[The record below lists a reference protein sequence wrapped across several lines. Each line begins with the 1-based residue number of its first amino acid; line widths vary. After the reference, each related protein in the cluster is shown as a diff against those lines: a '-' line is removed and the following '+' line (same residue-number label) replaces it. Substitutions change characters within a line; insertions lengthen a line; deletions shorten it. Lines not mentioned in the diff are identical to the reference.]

1 MFVYFLILIVAFV
14 YYVLAHETNKSNSP
28 LLLGVFFL
36 YCALFIGLGDMIGGY
51 DRYIYGEMFDSIAD
65 ATDSGRDYS
74 RLLFLVNGREYG
86 YFLWEILVSQVTA
99 NRYIFILLSSLLM
112 YFLYY
117 KAFRKYI
124 NDYPL
129 AAIVFLGL
137 FFYFS
142 ITYMRQALAVGIVWQ
157 GIKYIYERKAIK
169 FFLIVALAYS
179 FHNSALV
186 FAVAYFIP
194 IKKYSK
200 KTILYFLM
208 LCLLVGMSPIPTILI
223 ASAGDTQ
230 GMAERTG
237 KYQDDMSG
245 FRIEYIIEAIF
256 FIWFFFK
263 NYDFFDNKHKKHLTF
278 LNLSIIFCGILLA
291 FIRFGQG
298 GRFGWHFFFG
308 LIYTLTVL
316 ASQSRLFAFNKP
328 VVLLL
333 SVLLYVRITYL
344 WAFNLTPYKTFL
356 TDGVP
361 SGESWIYEMFE
372 YDERYTDDKFI
383 RPILRIPSN

>member
-86 YFLWEILVSQVTA
+86 YFLWEILVSQLTA
-99 NRYIFILLSSLLM
+99 NRYIFILFSSLLM

-124 NDYPL
+124 SDYPL
-129 AAIVFLGL
+129 ASIIFLGL

-142 ITYMRQALAVGIVWQ
+142 ITYMRQALAVGIAWQ
-157 GIKYIYERKAIK
+157 GIKYLYERKAIK

-208 LCLLVGMSPIPTILI
+208 LCLLVGMSSIPTILI

-263 NYDFFDNKHKKHLTF
+263 NYAFFDNKHKKHLIF
-278 LNLSIIFCGILLA
+278 LNLSIIFCGILLV

-298 GRFGWHFFFG
+298 GRFGWYFFFG
-308 LIYTLTVL
+308 LIYTLTTL
-316 ASQSRLFAFNKP
+316 ASQSRLFTFNKP
-328 VVLLL
+328 VVMLL
-333 SVLLYVRITYL
+333 SILLYVRITL
-344 WAFNLTPYKTFL
+344 SWAFNLTPYKRFL
-356 TDGVP
+356 TPGVP
-361 SGESWIYEMFE
+361 SGDSWIHDMFE
-372 YDERYTDDKFI
+372 YDERYTNDKFV
-383 RPILRIPSN
+383 RPMFRIPS

>member
-86 YFLWEILVSQVTA
+86 YFLWEILVSQLTA
-99 NRYIFILLSSLLM
+99 NRYIFILFSSLLM

-124 NDYPL
+124 SDYPL
-129 AAIVFLGL
+129 ASIIFLGL

-142 ITYMRQALAVGIVWQ
+142 ITYMRQALAVGIAWQ
-157 GIKYIYERKAIK
+157 GIKYLYERKAIK

-208 LCLLVGMSPIPTILI
+208 LCLLVGMSSIPTILI

-263 NYDFFDNKHKKHLTF
+263 NYAFFDNKHKKHLIF
-278 LNLSIIFCGILLA
+278 LNLSIIFCGILLV

-298 GRFGWHFFFG
+298 GRFGWYFFFG
-308 LIYTLTVL
+308 LIYTLTTL
-316 ASQSRLFAFNKP
+316 ASQSRLFTFNKP
-328 VVLLL
+328 VVMLL
-333 SVLLYVRITYL
+333 SILLYVRITL
-344 WAFNLTPYKTFL
+344 SWAFNLTPYKTFL
-356 TDGVP
+356 TPGVP
-361 SGESWIYEMFE
+361 SGDSWIHDMFE
-372 YDERYTDDKFI
+372 YDERYTNDKFV
-383 RPILRIPSN
+383 RPMFRIPS

>member
-86 YFLWEILVSQVTA
+86 YFLWEILVSQLTA
-99 NRYIFILLSSLLM
+99 NRYIFILFSSLLM

-124 NDYPL
+124 DDYPL
-129 AAIVFLGL
+129 AAIIFLGL

-142 ITYMRQALAVGIVWQ
+142 ITYMRQALAVGIAWQ
-157 GIKYIYERKAIK
+157 GIKYLYERKAIK

-208 LCLLVGMSPIPTILI
+208 LCLLVGMRSIPTILI

-263 NYDFFDNKHKKHLTF
+263 NYAFFDNKHKKHLIF
-278 LNLSIIFCGILLA
+278 LNLSIIFCGILLV

-298 GRFGWHFFFG
+298 GRFGWYFFFG
-308 LIYTLTVL
+308 LIYTLTTL
-316 ASQSRLFAFNKP
+316 ASQSRLFTFNKP
-328 VVLLL
+328 VVMLL
-333 SVLLYVRITYL
+333 SILLYVRITL
-344 WAFNLTPYKTFL
+344 SWAFNLTPYKTFL
-356 TDGVP
+356 TPGVP
-361 SGESWIYEMFE
+361 SGDSWIHDMFE
-372 YDERYTDDKFI
+372 YDERYTNDKFV
-383 RPILRIPSN
+383 RPIFRIPS

>member
-1 MFVYFLILIVAFV
+1 
-14 YYVLAHETNKSNSP
+14 
-28 LLLGVFFL
+28 
-36 YCALFIGLGDMIGGY
+36 
-51 DRYIYGEMFDSIAD
+51 MFDSIAD

-86 YFLWEILVSQVTA
+86 YFLWEILVSQLTA
-99 NRYIFILLSSLLM
+99 NRYIFILFSSLLM

-124 NDYPL
+124 DDYPL
-129 AAIVFLGL
+129 AAIIFLGL

-142 ITYMRQALAVGIVWQ
+142 ITYMRQALAVGIAWQ

-200 KTILYFLM
+200 KTILCFLI
-208 LCLLVGMSPIPTILI
+208 LCILVGLSPIPTMLI

-263 NYDFFDNKHKKHLTF
+263 NYAFFDNKHKKHLIF
-278 LNLSIIFCGILLA
+278 LNLSIIFCGILLV

-298 GRFGWHFFFG
+298 GRFGWYFFFG
-308 LIYTLTVL
+308 LIYTLTTL
-316 ASQSRLFAFNKP
+316 ASQSRLFTFNKP
-328 VVLLL
+328 VVMLL
-333 SVLLYVRITYL
+333 SILLYVRITFL

-356 TDGVP
+356 TDGIP
-361 SGESWIYEMFE
+361 SGELWIYEMYE
-372 YDERYTDDKFI
+372 YDYNYTNDKFI
-383 RPILRIPSN
+383 RPIFRIPTN

>member
-86 YFLWEILVSQVTA
+86 YFLWEVIVSLITA
-99 NRYIFILLSSLLM
+99 NRYIFILFSSLLM

-124 NDYPL
+124 SDYPL
-129 AAIVFLGL
+129 ASIIFLGL

-142 ITYMRQALAVGIVWQ
+142 ITYMRQALAVGIAWQ
-157 GIKYIYERKAIK
+157 GIKYLYERKAIK

-208 LCLLVGMSPIPTILI
+208 LCLLVGMSSIPTILI

-278 LNLSIIFCGILLA
+278 LNLSIIFCGILLV

-298 GRFGWHFFFG
+298 GRLGWYFFFG
-308 LIYTLTVL
+308 LIVTLTTL
-316 ASQSRLFAFNKP
+316 AAQSRLFTFNKP
-328 VVLLL
+328 VVMLL
-333 SVLLYVRITYL
+333 SILLYVRISL
-344 WAFNLTPYKTFL
+344 SWAFNLAPYKTFL
-356 TDGVP
+356 TPGVP
-361 SGESWIYEMFE
+361 SGDSWIYDMFE
-372 YDERYTDDKFI
+372 YDGRYTKDKFV
-383 RPILRIPSN
+383 RPMFRIPP

>member
-28 LLLGVFFL
+28 LILGVFFL
-36 YCALFIGLGDMIGGY
+36 YCALLISLGDMIGGY

-86 YFLWEILVSQVTA
+86 YFLWEILVSQLTA
-99 NRYIFILLSSLLM
+99 NRYIFILFSSLLM

-124 NDYPL
+124 SDYPL
-129 AAIVFLGL
+129 ASIIFLGL

-142 ITYMRQALAVGIVWQ
+142 ITYMRQALAVGIAWQ
-157 GIKYIYERKAIK
+157 GIKYLYERKAIK

-208 LCLLVGMSPIPTILI
+208 LCLLVGMSSIPTILI

-263 NYDFFDNKHKKHLTF
+263 NYAFFDNKHKKHLIF
-278 LNLSIIFCGILLA
+278 LNLSIIFCGILLV

-298 GRFGWHFFFG
+298 GRFGWYFFFG
-308 LIYTLTVL
+308 LIYTLTTL
-316 ASQSRLFAFNKP
+316 GSQSRLFTFNKP
-328 VVLLL
+328 VVMLL
-333 SVLLYVRITYL
+333 SILLYVRITL
-344 WAFNLTPYKTFL
+344 SWAFNLTPYKTFL
-356 TDGVP
+356 TPGVP
-361 SGESWIYEMFE
+361 SGDSWIHDMFE
-372 YDERYTDDKFI
+372 YDERYTNDKFV
-383 RPILRIPSN
+383 RPMFRIPS

>member
-14 YYVLAHETNKSNSP
+14 YYVLAHKTNKSNSP

-51 DRYIYGEMFDSIAD
+51 DRYIYGEMFDTIAD

-263 NYDFFDNKHKKHLTF
+263 NYDFFDNKHKKYLTF

-298 GRFGWHFFFG
+298 GRFGWYFFFG

>member
-86 YFLWEILVSQVTA
+86 YFLWEILVSQLTA
-99 NRYIFILLSSLLM
+99 NRYIFILFSSLLM

-237 KYQDDMSG
+237 KYQDDMGG

-256 FIWFFFK
+256 FIWLFFK
-263 NYDFFDNKHKKHLTF
+263 NYEFFDNKHKKDLTF

-298 GRFGWHFFFG
+298 GRFGWYFFFG

-372 YDERYTDDKFI
+372 YDERYSDDKFI

>member
-86 YFLWEILVSQVTA
+86 YFLWEILVSQLTA
-99 NRYIFILLSSLLM
+99 NRYIFILFSSLLM

-124 NDYPL
+124 DDYPL
-129 AAIVFLGL
+129 AAIIFLGL

-142 ITYMRQALAVGIVWQ
+142 ITYMRQALAVGIAWQ
-157 GIKYIYERKAIK
+157 GFKYIYERNAIK

-200 KTILYFLM
+200 KTIL
-208 LCLLVGMSPIPTILI
+208 CLLILCILVGLSPIPTMLI

-237 KYQDDMSG
+237 KYKDDMSG

-263 NYDFFDNKHKKHLTF
+263 NYAFFDNKHKKHLIF
-278 LNLSIIFCGILLA
+278 LNLSIIFCGILLV

-298 GRFGWHFFFG
+298 GRFGWYFFFG
-308 LIYTLTVL
+308 LIYTLTTL
-316 ASQSRLFAFNKP
+316 ASQSRLFTFNKP
-328 VVLLL
+328 VVMLL
-333 SVLLYVRITYL
+333 SILLYVRITL
-344 WAFNLTPYKTFL
+344 SWAFNLTPYKTFL
-356 TDGVP
+356 TPGVP
-361 SGESWIYEMFE
+361 SGDSWIHDMFE
-372 YDERYTDDKFI
+372 YDERYTNDKFV
-383 RPILRIPSN
+383 RPMFRIPS

>member
-14 YYVLAHETNKSNSP
+14 YYFFTHKTNNSNSP
-28 LLLGVFFL
+28 FLLGFFFL
-36 YCALFIGLGDMIGGY
+36 YCALFIGFGDMIGGY

-65 ATDSGRDYS
+65 VTDSGKDYY

-86 YFLWEILVSQVTA
+86 YFLWEVIVSLITA
-99 NRYIFILLSSLLM
+99 NRYIFILISSLLM

-117 KAFRKYI
+117 RAFRKYI

-200 KTILYFLM
+200 KTILFFLM

-263 NYDFFDNKHKKHLTF
+263 NYAFFDNKHKKHLIF
-278 LNLSIIFCGILLA
+278 LNLSIIFCGILLV

-298 GRFGWHFFFG
+298 GRFGWYFFFG
-308 LIYTLTVL
+308 LIYTLTTL
-316 ASQSRLFAFNKP
+316 ASQSRLFTFNKP
-328 VVLLL
+328 VVMLL
-333 SVLLYVRITYL
+333 SILLYVRITL
-344 WAFNLTPYKTFL
+344 SWAFNLTPYKTFL
-356 TDGVP
+356 TPGVP
-361 SGESWIYEMFE
+361 SGDSWIHDMFE
-372 YDERYTDDKFI
+372 YDERYTNDKFV
-383 RPILRIPSN
+383 RPMFRIPS

>member
-1 MFVYFLILIVAFV
+1 MFLYFLILIVAFV
-14 YYVLAHETNKSNSP
+14 YYVLAHKTNKSNSP

-51 DRYIYGEMFDSIAD
+51 DRYIYGEMFDTIAD

-208 LCLLVGMSPIPTILI
+208 LCLL
-223 ASAGDTQ
+223 
-230 GMAERTG
+230 
-237 KYQDDMSG
+237 
-245 FRIEYIIEAIF
+245 RIY
-256 FIWFFFK
+256 
-263 NYDFFDNKHKKHLTF
+263 NRSYF
-278 LNLSIIFCGILLA
+278 L
-291 FIRFGQG
+291 
-298 GRFGWHFFFG
+298 
-308 LIYTLTVL
+308 
-316 ASQSRLFAFNKP
+316 
-328 VVLLL
+328 
-333 SVLLYVRITYL
+333 YL
-344 WAFNLTPYKTFL
+344 VFL
-356 TDGVP
+356 
-361 SGESWIYEMFE
+361 
-372 YDERYTDDKFI
+372 
-383 RPILRIPSN
+383 

>member
-1 MFVYFLILIVAFV
+1 MFVYFLILIV
-14 YYVLAHETNKSNSP
+14 AHETNKSNSP

-86 YFLWEILVSQVTA
+86 YFLWEILVSQLTA
-99 NRYIFILLSSLLM
+99 NRYIFILFSSLLM

-124 NDYPL
+124 DDYPL
-129 AAIVFLGL
+129 AAIIFLGL

-142 ITYMRQALAVGIVWQ
+142 ITYMRQALAVGIAWQ
-157 GIKYIYERKAIK
+157 GFKYIYERNAIK

-200 KTILYFLM
+200 KTILCFLI
-208 LCLLVGMSPIPTILI
+208 LCILVGLSPPTMLI
-223 ASAGDTQ
+223 ASAGDMQ

-237 KYQDDMSG
+237 KYQDDMSA

-263 NYDFFDNKHKKHLTF
+263 NYAFFDNKHKKHLIF
-278 LNLSIIFCGILLA
+278 LNLSIIFCGILLV

-298 GRFGWHFFFG
+298 GRFGWYFFFG
-308 LIYTLTVL
+308 LIYTLTTL
-316 ASQSRLFAFNKP
+316 ASQSRLFTFNKP
-328 VVLLL
+328 VVMLL
-333 SVLLYVRITYL
+333 SILLYVRITL
-344 WAFNLTPYKTFL
+344 SWAFNLTPYKTFL
-356 TDGVP
+356 TPGVP
-361 SGESWIYEMFE
+361 SGDSWIHDMFE
-372 YDERYTDDKFI
+372 YDERYTNDKFV
-383 RPILRIPSN
+383 RPMFRIPS

>member
-1 MFVYFLILIVAFV
+1 M

-86 YFLWEILVSQVTA
+86 YFLWEILVSQLTA
-99 NRYIFILLSSLLM
+99 NRYIFILFSSLLM

-124 NDYPL
+124 SDYPL
-129 AAIVFLGL
+129 ASIIFLGL

-142 ITYMRQALAVGIVWQ
+142 ITYMRQALAVGIAWQ
-157 GIKYIYERKAIK
+157 GIKYLYERKAIK

-208 LCLLVGMSPIPTILI
+208 LCLLVGMSSIPTILI

-263 NYDFFDNKHKKHLTF
+263 NYAFFDNKHKKHLIF
-278 LNLSIIFCGILLA
+278 LNLSIIFCGILLV

-298 GRFGWHFFFG
+298 GRFGWYFFFG
-308 LIYTLTVL
+308 LIYTLTTL
-316 ASQSRLFAFNKP
+316 ASQSRLFTFNKP
-328 VVLLL
+328 VVMLL
-333 SVLLYVRITYL
+333 SILLYVRITL
-344 WAFNLTPYKTFL
+344 SWAFNLTPYKTFL
-356 TDGVP
+356 TPGVP
-361 SGESWIYEMFE
+361 SGDSWIHDMFE
-372 YDERYTDDKFI
+372 YDERYTNDKFV
-383 RPILRIPSN
+383 RPMFRIPS

>member
-1 MFVYFLILIVAFV
+1 MFVYLLILMVAFV
-14 YYVLAHETNKSNSP
+14 YYVVAHKTKNSNSSF
-28 LLLGVFFL
+28 LLGIFFL
-36 YCALFIGLGDMIGGY
+36 YCAVFIGLGDMIGGY

-74 RLLFLVNGREYG
+74 TLLFLVNGREYG
-86 YFLWEILVSQVTA
+86 YFLWEVLVSQVTA

-124 NDYPL
+124 DDYPL
-129 AAIVFLGL
+129 AAIIFLGL

-142 ITYMRQALAVGIVWQ
+142 ITYMRQALAVGIAWQ
-157 GIKYIYERKAIK
+157 GFKYIYERNAIK

-186 FAVAYFIP
+186 FAMAYFIP
-194 IKKYSK
+194 IKKFSK
-200 KTILYFLM
+200 KTILCFLI
-208 LCLLVGMSPIPTILI
+208 LCILVGLSPIPTMLI

-237 KYQDDMSG
+237 KYQDEMSG
-245 FRIEYIIEAIF
+245 FRVEYILEAVF
-256 FIWFFFK
+256 FIWLFFK
-263 NYDFFDNKHKKHLTF
+263 NYNFFDSKHKKQLVF
-278 LNLSIIFCGILLA
+278 LNLSIAFCGILLL

-298 GRFGWHFFFG
+298 GRFGWYFFFS
-308 LIYTLTVL
+308 LIYTLTAL
-316 ASQSRLFAFNKP
+316 ASQSRLFILNKP

-333 SVLLYVRITYL
+333 SILLYVRITFL

-361 SGESWIYEMFE
+361 SGEPWIYEMFE

-383 RPILRIPSN
+383 RPIFRIPSN

>member
-36 YCALFIGLGDMIGGY
+36 YCALFIGLGDMIGV
-51 DRYIYGEMFDSIAD
+51 YGEMFESIAD

-86 YFLWEILVSQVTA
+86 YFLWEILVSQLTA
-99 NRYIFILLSSLLM
+99 NRYIFILFSSLLM

-124 NDYPL
+124 SDYPL
-129 AAIVFLGL
+129 ASIIFLGL

-142 ITYMRQALAVGIVWQ
+142 ITYMRQALAVGIAWQ
-157 GIKYIYERKAIK
+157 GIKYLYERKAIK

-208 LCLLVGMSPIPTILI
+208 LCLLVGMSSIPTILI

-263 NYDFFDNKHKKHLTF
+263 NYAFFDNKHKKHLIF
-278 LNLSIIFCGILLA
+278 LNLSIIFCGILLV

-298 GRFGWHFFFG
+298 GRFGWYFFFG
-308 LIYTLTVL
+308 LIYTLTTL
-316 ASQSRLFAFNKP
+316 ASQSRLFTFNKP
-328 VVLLL
+328 VVMLL
-333 SVLLYVRITYL
+333 SILLYVRITL
-344 WAFNLTPYKTFL
+344 SWAFNLTPYKTFL
-356 TDGVP
+356 TPGVP
-361 SGESWIYEMFE
+361 SGDSWIHDMFE
-372 YDERYTDDKFI
+372 YDERYTNDKFV
-383 RPILRIPSN
+383 RPMFRIPS

>member
-263 NYDFFDNKHKKHLTF
+263 NYAFFDNKHKKHLIF
-278 LNLSIIFCGILLA
+278 LNLSIIFCGILLV

-298 GRFGWHFFFG
+298 GRFGWYFFFG
-308 LIYTLTVL
+308 LIYTLTTL
-316 ASQSRLFAFNKP
+316 ASQSRLFTFNKP
-328 VVLLL
+328 VVMLL
-333 SVLLYVRITYL
+333 SILLYVRITL
-344 WAFNLTPYKTFL
+344 SWAFNLTPYKTFL
-356 TDGVP
+356 TPGVP
-361 SGESWIYEMFE
+361 SGDSWIHDMFE
-372 YDERYTDDKFI
+372 YDERYTNDKFV
-383 RPILRIPSN
+383 RPMFRIPS

>member
-86 YFLWEILVSQVTA
+86 YFLWEILVSQLTA
-99 NRYIFILLSSLLM
+99 NRYIFILFSSLLM

-124 NDYPL
+124 SDYPL
-129 AAIVFLGL
+129 ASIIFLGL

-142 ITYMRQALAVGIVWQ
+142 ITYMRQALAVGIAWQ
-157 GIKYIYERKAIK
+157 GIKYLYERKAIK

-208 LCLLVGMSPIPTILI
+208 LCLLVGMSSIPTILI

-263 NYDFFDNKHKKHLTF
+263 NYAFFDNKHKKHLIF
-278 LNLSIIFCGILLA
+278 LNLSIIFCGILLV

-298 GRFGWHFFFG
+298 GRFGWYFFFG
-308 LIYTLTVL
+308 LIYTLSTL
-316 ASQSRLFAFNKP
+316 ASQSRLFTFNKP
-328 VVLLL
+328 VVMLL
-333 SVLLYVRITYL
+333 SILLYVRITL
-344 WAFNLTPYKTFL
+344 SWAFNLTPYKTFL
-356 TDGVP
+356 TPGVP
-361 SGESWIYEMFE
+361 SGDSWIHDMFE
-372 YDERYTDDKFI
+372 YDERYTNDKFV
-383 RPILRIPSN
+383 RPMFRIPS

>member
-200 KTILYFLM
+200 KTILCFLI
-208 LCLLVGMSPIPTILI
+208 LCILVGLSPIPTMLI

-237 KYQDDMSG
+237 KYQDEMSG
-245 FRIEYIIEAIF
+245 FRVEYILEAVF
-256 FIWFFFK
+256 FIWLFFK
-263 NYDFFDNKHKKHLTF
+263 NYNFFDSKHKKQLVF
-278 LNLSIIFCGILLA
+278 LNLSIAFCGILLL

-298 GRFGWHFFFG
+298 GRFGWYFFFS
-308 LIYTLTVL
+308 LIYTLTAL
-316 ASQSRLFAFNKP
+316 ASQSRLFTLNKP
-328 VVLLL
+328 VILLL
-333 SVLLYVRITYL
+333 SILLYVRITFL

-356 TDGVP
+356 ADGIP
-361 SGESWIYEMFE
+361 SGELWIYEMYE
-372 YDERYTDDKFI
+372 YDYNYTNDKFI
-383 RPILRIPSN
+383 RPIFRIPTN

>member
-1 MFVYFLILIVAFV
+1 MFVYLLILMVAFV
-14 YYVLAHETNKSNSP
+14 YYVVAHKTKNSNSSF
-28 LLLGVFFL
+28 LLGIFFL
-36 YCALFIGLGDMIGGY
+36 YCAVFIGLGDMIGGY

-74 RLLFLVNGREYG
+74 TLLFLVNGREYG
-86 YFLWEILVSQVTA
+86 YFLWEVLVSQVTA

-124 NDYPL
+124 DDYPL
-129 AAIVFLGL
+129 AAIIFLGL

-142 ITYMRQALAVGIVWQ
+142 ITYMRQALAVGIAWQ
-157 GIKYIYERKAIK
+157 GFKYIYERNAIK

-186 FAVAYFIP
+186 FAMAYFIP
-194 IKKYSK
+194 IKKFSK
-200 KTILYFLM
+200 KTILCFLI
-208 LCLLVGMSPIPTILI
+208 LCILVGLSPIPTMLI

-237 KYQDDMSG
+237 KYQDEMSG
-245 FRIEYIIEAIF
+245 FRVEYILEAVF
-256 FIWFFFK
+256 FIWLFFK
-263 NYDFFDNKHKKHLTF
+263 NYNFFDSKHKKQLVF
-278 LNLSIIFCGILLA
+278 LNLSIAFCGILLL

-298 GRFGWHFFFG
+298 GRFGWYFFFS
-308 LIYTLTVL
+308 LIYTLTAL
-316 ASQSRLFAFNKP
+316 ASQSRLFTLNKP

-333 SVLLYVRITYL
+333 SILLYVRITFL

-361 SGESWIYEMFE
+361 SGEPWIYEMFE

-383 RPILRIPSN
+383 RPIFRIPSN

>member
-14 YYVLAHETNKSNSP
+14 YYVLAHKTNKSNSP

-86 YFLWEILVSQVTA
+86 YFLWEVLVSQVTA

-117 KAFRKYI
+117 KVFRKYI

-142 ITYMRQALAVGIVWQ
+142 ITYMRQALAVGIAWQ

-194 IKKYSK
+194 IKKYSSYSLQASIP
-200 KTILYFLM
+200 KT
-208 LCLLVGMSPIPTILI
+208 
-223 ASAGDTQ
+223 
-230 GMAERTG
+230 
-237 KYQDDMSG
+237 
-245 FRIEYIIEAIF
+245 
-256 FIWFFFK
+256 
-263 NYDFFDNKHKKHLTF
+263 H
-278 LNLSIIFCGILLA
+278 
-291 FIRFGQG
+291 
-298 GRFGWHFFFG
+298 
-308 LIYTLTVL
+308 
-316 ASQSRLFAFNKP
+316 
-328 VVLLL
+328 
-333 SVLLYVRITYL
+333 
-344 WAFNLTPYKTFL
+344 
-356 TDGVP
+356 GVQ
-361 SGESWIYEMFE
+361 
-372 YDERYTDDKFI
+372 
-383 RPILRIPSN
+383 

>member
-14 YYVLAHETNKSNSP
+14 YYVFTHKTNNSNSP
-28 LLLGVFFL
+28 FLLGLFFL
-36 YCALFIGLGDMIGGY
+36 YCALFIGFGDMIGGY

-65 ATDSGRDYS
+65 VTDSGKDYY

-86 YFLWEILVSQVTA
+86 YFLWEVIVSLITA
-99 NRYIFILLSSLLM
+99 NRYIFILISSLLM

-117 KAFRKYI
+117 RAFRKYL

-142 ITYMRQALAVGIVWQ
+142 ITYIRQALAVGIAWQ
-157 GIKYIYERKAIK
+157 GIKFIYERKAIK

-179 FHNSALV
+179 FHNSALI
-186 FAVAYFIP
+186 FASAYFIP
-194 IKKYSK
+194 IKKFSK
-200 KTILYFLM
+200 KNVLTFLTLCILIGL
-208 LCLLVGMSPIPTILI
+208 SPIPTMLI
-223 ASAGDTQ
+223 GSVGEAQ
-230 GMAERTG
+230 GTAARTS
-237 KYQDDMSG
+237 KYQDEMSG
-245 FRIEYIIEAIF
+245 FRIEYILEVLF
-256 FIWFFFK
+256 FIWLFFK
-263 NYDFFDNKHKKHLTF
+263 NYDFFNSKQKKHLVF
-278 LNLSIIFCGILLA
+278 LNLSIIFCGILLI

-298 GRFGWHFFFG
+298 GRFGWYFFFG

-372 YDERYTDDKFI
+372 YDEQYTDDKFI
-383 RPILRIPSN
+383 RPIFRIPSN

>member
-86 YFLWEILVSQVTA
+86 YFLWEILVSQLTA
-99 NRYIFILLSSLLM
+99 NRYIFILFSSLLM

-124 NDYPL
+124 SDYPL
-129 AAIVFLGL
+129 ASIIFLGL

-142 ITYMRQALAVGIVWQ
+142 ITYMRQALAVGIAWQ
-157 GIKYIYERKAIK
+157 GIKYLYERKAIK

-256 FIWFFFK
+256 FIWLFFK
-263 NYDFFDNKHKKHLTF
+263 NYAFFDNKHKKHLIF
-278 LNLSIIFCGILLA
+278 LNLSIIFCGILLV

-298 GRFGWHFFFG
+298 GRFGWYFFFG
-308 LIYTLTVL
+308 LIYTLTTL
-316 ASQSRLFAFNKP
+316 ASQSRLFTFNKP
-328 VVLLL
+328 VVMLL
-333 SVLLYVRITYL
+333 SILLYVRITYS

-372 YDERYTDDKFI
+372 YDERYSDDKFI

>member
-86 YFLWEILVSQVTA
+86 YFLWEILVSQLTA
-99 NRYIFILLSSLLM
+99 NRYIFILFSSLLM

-124 NDYPL
+124 SDYPL
-129 AAIVFLGL
+129 ASIIFLGL

-142 ITYMRQALAVGIVWQ
+142 ITYMRQALAVGIAWQ
-157 GIKYIYERKAIK
+157 GIKYLYERKAIK

-200 KTILYFLM
+200 KTILYFIM
-208 LCLLVGMSPIPTILI
+208 LCLLVGMSSITTILI
-223 ASAGDTQ
+223 DSAGDTQ

-263 NYDFFDNKHKKHLTF
+263 NYAFFDNKHKKHLIF
-278 LNLSIIFCGILLA
+278 LNLSIIFCGILLV

-298 GRFGWHFFFG
+298 GRFGWYFFFG
-308 LIYTLTVL
+308 LIYTLTTL
-316 ASQSRLFAFNKP
+316 ASQSRLFTFNKP
-328 VVLLL
+328 VVMLL
-333 SVLLYVRITYL
+333 SILLYVRITL
-344 WAFNLTPYKTFL
+344 SWAFNLTPYKTFL
-356 TDGVP
+356 TPGVP
-361 SGESWIYEMFE
+361 SGDSWIHDMFE
-372 YDERYTDDKFI
+372 YDERYTNDKFV
-383 RPILRIPSN
+383 RPMFRIPS

>member
-86 YFLWEILVSQVTA
+86 YFLWEILVSQLTA
-99 NRYIFILLSSLLM
+99 NRYIFILFSSLLM

-124 NDYPL
+124 SDYPL
-129 AAIVFLGL
+129 ASIIFLGL

-142 ITYMRQALAVGIVWQ
+142 ITYMRQALAVGIAWQ
-157 GIKYIYERKAIK
+157 GIKYLYERKAIK

-208 LCLLVGMSPIPTILI
+208 LCLLVGMSSIPTILI

-256 FIWFFFK
+256 FICFFFK
-263 NYDFFDNKHKKHLTF
+263 NYAFFDNKHKKHLIF
-278 LNLSIIFCGILLA
+278 LNLSIIFCGILLV

-298 GRFGWHFFFG
+298 GRFGWYFFFG
-308 LIYTLTVL
+308 LIYTLTTL
-316 ASQSRLFAFNKP
+316 ASQSRLFTFNKP
-328 VVLLL
+328 VVMLL
-333 SVLLYVRITYL
+333 SILLYVRITL
-344 WAFNLTPYKTFL
+344 SWAFNLTPYKTFL
-356 TDGVP
+356 TPGVP
-361 SGESWIYEMFE
+361 SGDSWIHDMFE
-372 YDERYTDDKFI
+372 YDERYTNDKFV
-383 RPILRIPSN
+383 RPMFRIPS

>member
-14 YYVLAHETNKSNSP
+14 YYVFTHKTNNSNSP
-28 LLLGVFFL
+28 FLLGLFFL
-36 YCALFIGLGDMIGGY
+36 YCALFIGFGDMIGGY
-51 DRYIYGEMFDSIAD
+51 DRYIYGEIFDSIAD
-65 ATDSGRDYS
+65 VTDSGKDYY

-86 YFLWEILVSQVTA
+86 YFLWEVIVSLITA
-99 NRYIFILLSSLLM
+99 NRYIFILISSLLM

-117 KAFRKYI
+117 RAFRKYL

-142 ITYMRQALAVGIVWQ
+142 ITYIRQALAVGIAWQ
-157 GIKYIYERKAIK
+157 GIKFIYERKAIK

-179 FHNSALV
+179 FHNSALI
-186 FAVAYFIP
+186 FASAYFIP
-194 IKKYSK
+194 IKKFSK
-200 KTILYFLM
+200 KNVLTFLTLCILIGL
-208 LCLLVGMSPIPTILI
+208 SPIPTMLI
-223 ASAGDTQ
+223 GSVGEAQ
-230 GMAERTG
+230 GTAARTS
-237 KYQDDMSG
+237 KYQDEMSG
-245 FRIEYIIEAIF
+245 FRIEYILEVLF
-256 FIWFFFK
+256 FIWLFFK
-263 NYDFFDNKHKKHLTF
+263 NYDFFNSKQKKHLVF
-278 LNLSIIFCGILLA
+278 LNLSIIFCGILLI

-298 GRFGWHFFFG
+298 GRFGWYFFFG

-333 SVLLYVRITYL
+333 SVLLYVRITYS

-372 YDERYTDDKFI
+372 YDERYSDDKFI

>member
-86 YFLWEILVSQVTA
+86 YFLWEILVSQLTA
-99 NRYIFILLSSLLM
+99 NRYIFILFSSLLM

-124 NDYPL
+124 SDYPL
-129 AAIVFLGL
+129 ASIIFLGL

-142 ITYMRQALAVGIVWQ
+142 ITYMRQALAVGIAWQ
-157 GIKYIYERKAIK
+157 GIKYLYERKAIK

-208 LCLLVGMSPIPTILI
+208 LCLLVGMSSIPTILI
-223 ASAGDTQ
+223 ASAGDIQ

-263 NYDFFDNKHKKHLTF
+263 NYAFFDNKHKKHLIF
-278 LNLSIIFCGILLA
+278 LNLSIIFCGILLV

-298 GRFGWHFFFG
+298 GRFGWYFFFG
-308 LIYTLTVL
+308 LIYTLTTL
-316 ASQSRLFAFNKP
+316 ASQSRLFTFNKP
-328 VVLLL
+328 VVMLL
-333 SVLLYVRITYL
+333 SILLYVRITL
-344 WAFNLTPYKTFL
+344 SWAFNLTPYKTFL
-356 TDGVP
+356 TPGVP
-361 SGESWIYEMFE
+361 SGDSWMHDMFE
-372 YDERYTDDKFI
+372 YDERYTNDKFV
-383 RPILRIPSN
+383 RPMFRIPS

>member
-86 YFLWEILVSQVTA
+86 YFLWEILVSQLTA
-99 NRYIFILLSSLLM
+99 NRYIFILFSSLLM

-124 NDYPL
+124 SDYPL
-129 AAIVFLGL
+129 ASIIFLGL

-142 ITYMRQALAVGIVWQ
+142 ITYMRQALAVGIAWQ
-157 GIKYIYERKAIK
+157 GIKYLYERKAIK

-186 FAVAYFIP
+186 LAVAYFIP

-208 LCLLVGMSPIPTILI
+208 LCLLVGMSSIPTILI

-263 NYDFFDNKHKKHLTF
+263 NYAFFDNKHKKHLIF
-278 LNLSIIFCGILLA
+278 LNLSIIFCGILLV

-298 GRFGWHFFFG
+298 GRFGWYFFFG
-308 LIYTLTVL
+308 LIYTLTTL
-316 ASQSRLFAFNKP
+316 ASQSRLFTFNKP
-328 VVLLL
+328 VVMLL
-333 SVLLYVRITYL
+333 SILLYVRITL
-344 WAFNLTPYKTFL
+344 SWAFNLTPYKTFL
-356 TDGVP
+356 TPGVP
-361 SGESWIYEMFE
+361 SGDSWIHDMFE
-372 YDERYTDDKFI
+372 YDERYTNDKFV
-383 RPILRIPSN
+383 RPMFRIPS

>member
-1 MFVYFLILIVAFV
+1 MFLYFLILIVAFV
-14 YYVLAHETNKSNSP
+14 YYVLAHKTNKSNSP

-51 DRYIYGEMFDSIAD
+51 DRYIYGEMFDTIAD

-86 YFLWEILVSQVTA
+86 YFLWEVIVSLITA
-99 NRYIFILLSSLLM
+99 NRYIFILISSLLM

-117 KAFRKYI
+117 RAFRKYI

-142 ITYMRQALAVGIVWQ
+142 ITYIRQALAVGIAWQ
-157 GIKYIYERKAIK
+157 GIKFIYERKAIK

-179 FHNSALV
+179 FHNSALI
-186 FAVAYFIP
+186 FASAYFIP
-194 IKKYSK
+194 IKKFSK
-200 KTILYFLM
+200 KNVLSFLTLCILIGL
-208 LCLLVGMSPIPTILI
+208 SPIPTMLI
-223 ASAGDTQ
+223 GSVGEAQ
-230 GMAERTG
+230 GIAARTS

-256 FIWFFFK
+256 FIWLFFK
-263 NYDFFDNKHKKHLTF
+263 NYEFFDNKHKKHLTF

-298 GRFGWHFFFG
+298 GRFGWYFFFG

-316 ASQSRLFAFNKP
+316 ASQSRLFVFNKP